1 MKMSRHRRPSLRV
14 AIITIFVVVPLVG
27 ARADDSSLGIASS
40 SELDRI
46 MQDNANRQA
55 VIETAR
61 EQNAQLPNACDS
73 ATYTETSHTV
83 LNPPHVDRTGK
94 LIGGEWL
101 QSVIATGCGTRRQL
115 NILTQPQH
123 DGALSRIALL
133 PGTTIAD
140 PLLQRDAIQY
150 VMVQAHRLI
159 PPDCTQARVVETRF
173 VEFEEN
179 PLSTVHGRKVRPWRE
194 DWRVEGCGKRVI
206 VPVRFV
212 PDSSGTTI
220 HATRA
225 IQAE

>member
-1 MKMSRHRRPSLRV
+1 MSRYRRLSLRV
-14 AIITIFVVVPLVG
+14 AILTVFIAVPLVG

-61 EQNAQLPNACDS
+61 EQNQQLPNPCDS
-73 ATYTETSHTV
+73 ATYTETSRTV
-83 LNPPHVDRTGK
+83 LNPPQVDGTGK
-94 LIGGEWL
+94 LIGGSWL

-115 NILTQPQH
+115 NVLTLPQH
-123 DGALSRIALL
+123 DGALRRIALL

-159 PPDCTQARVVETRF
+159 PPDCGQASVVETRF
-173 VEFEEN
+173 VEFEGT
-179 PLSTVHGRKVRPWRE
+179 PLSTVHGSAVRPWRE

-206 VPVRFV
+206 VPVRFT

-220 HATRA
+220 HATSA
-225 IQAE
+225 IPAE